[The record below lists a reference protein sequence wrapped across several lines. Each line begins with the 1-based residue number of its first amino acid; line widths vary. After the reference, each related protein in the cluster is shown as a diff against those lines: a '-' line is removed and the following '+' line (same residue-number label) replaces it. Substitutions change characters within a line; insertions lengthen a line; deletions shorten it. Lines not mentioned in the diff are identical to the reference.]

1 SSDVCLPASPA
12 GRAERMHMHMCIERT
27 ASVAFVIDRGSRKL
41 ETPERIVPPGGRSLA
56 PCLTWR
62 QAATNHHDSVVCPE
76 HNPDLPELST
86 PAPPPPPPGAQGSGA
101 RAQVRPP
108 APKPRPGAQ

>member
-27 ASVAFVIDRGSRKL
+27 ASVACVIDRGSRKL
-41 ETPERIVPPGGRSLA
+41 ETPERTVPPGGRSLA

-62 QAATNHHDSVVCPE
+62 QAATNHHDSVVYSE
-76 HNPDLPELST
+76 HNRDSRELST
-86 PAPPPPPPGAQGSGA
+86 PAAAPPRRGSG
-101 RAQVRPP
+101 VRGQGAGMRPG
-108 APKPRPGAQ
+108 PRPLTPEP